1 MADLANLEKWKGAL
15 NKCIRCGYCYEHCQ
29 IYKSTRWEI
38 DSPRGKLVLLYGLLS
53 GEVEPSDYVAN
64 KLFECFHCNRCQK
77 ACSSGVPVQD
87 IYTDARAF
95 FLEAG
100 FDVVGTTSQT
110 DHDICAR
117 CLNCVRMC
125 KHEARSFV
133 DGKVVT
139 DRLKCQSCG
148 SCLDICSEKGVTI
161 GPGYGTNPDELLQSV
176 KSFFRNPDAR
186 NAKAVVYSCGWSTW
200 PGFQTARLDAGQETD
215 PEYLTLV
222 TACSGRLKSHT
233 VLETLDQGAWGVLV
247 CCCPDKD
254 CEHGGSERTKARM
267 QSLASTLSQI
277 DIDPRRVQVA
287 EVAPA
292 NPKQFIDAAKKFMDD
307 IRSLGPLQGGG
318 QAENDYETETVA
330 KEEVKQ

>member
-1 MADLANLEKWKGAL
+1 MADLAKLEKWKGAL
-15 NKCIRCGYCYEHCQ
+15 NKCIRCGYCYEQCQ
-29 IYKSTRWEI
+29 IYKSSRWEI

-53 GEVEPSDYVAN
+53 GEVEPSEYVAN

-77 ACSSGVPVQD
+77 ACSSGVPIQD
-87 IYTDARAF
+87 IYQDARAY

-100 FDVVGTTSQT
+100 FDVVGTTSVT
-110 DHDICAR
+110 DHDLCAR

-148 SCLDICSEKGVTI
+148 SCLDICSGKGITI
-161 GPGYGTNPDELLQSV
+161 GRGYDTNPDELLQSV
-176 KSFFRNPDAR
+176 RSFFTNPGAR

-200 PGFQTARLDAGQETD
+200 PGFQTARWDGQEKD
-215 PEYLTLV
+215 PEYLNLV

-233 VLETLDQGAWGVLV
+233 VLETIEQGAWGVLV

-254 CEHGGSERTKARM
+254 CEHGGSERTRARM
-267 QSLASTLSQI
+267 KSLADTLAQV
-277 DIDPRRVQVA
+277 DIDPRRVQVE
-287 EVAPA
+287 EVALA
-292 NPKQFIDAAKKFMDD
+292 SPKQFTDVTKKFMDE
-307 IRSLGPLQGGG
+307 IRRLGPWQ
-318 QAENDYETETVA
+318 
-330 KEEVKQ
+330 K

>member
-1 MADLANLEKWKGAL
+1 MTDLTRLKKWEGAL
-15 NKCIRCGYCYEHCQ
+15 NKCIRCGYCYEHCP

-53 GEVEPSDYVAN
+53 GEVEPSDYVAD
-64 KLFECFHCNRCQK
+64 KLFECFHCSRCQK

-87 IYTDARAF
+87 IYNDARAF

-133 DGKVVT
+133 DGKIVT

-161 GPGYGTNPDELLQSV
+161 RRGYGTNPDELLDAV
-176 KSFFRNPDAR
+176 KSFFSRSEPSQ
-186 NAKAVVYSCGWSTW
+186 AKVVVYSCGWSSY
-200 PGFQTARLDAGQETD
+200 PGFQTARWDMPDRD

-222 TACSGRLKSHT
+222 TVCSGRLKSHT
-233 VLETLDQGAWGVLV
+233 VLETLEQGAWGVLI
-247 CCCPDKD
+247 CCCPEED
-254 CEHGGSERTKARM
+254 CEHGGSVRVKARLK
-267 QSLASTLSQI
+267 SLTDTLARV
-277 DIDPRRVQVA
+277 DIDPKRLQIV
-287 EVAPA
+287 EVAQG
-292 NPKQFIDAAKKFMDD
+292 NQKQFTDAADKFMEE
-307 IRSLGPLQGGG
+307 IKALGPWQ
-318 QAENDYETETVA
+318 TEAPSPGKTGSG
-330 KEEVKQ
+330 KE